1 MKAARVRRSPDT
13 QSSANPSGARATIG
27 DAAMPVSNMQS
38 SIESSDAV
46 ASRDELYGA
55 SSGRALY
62 DETYDNYKSFV
73 NPPLARVMK
82 LSGSPVEV
90 RALGSTIWDH
100 TGKAYLDFAGG
111 YGVFTLGHSH
121 PRVLAAVRD
130 QLERMSLS
138 GKTMFSP
145 LLGRLARELAAI
157 APGDLS
163 ISFFANSGTEA
174 IEGALKLA
182 RAATKRTKFVAT
194 TGAYHGKTIGALA
207 VSGRDAYKAP
217 FGPLLPEV
225 AHVPYGDASVL
236 NDALRDAAAFV
247 VEPVQGEGGIVV
259 PPPGY
264 LRAARAACDASG
276 ALLIADEVQTGLG
289 RCGLLFACERDGVT
303 PDVLVLAKGLSG
315 GVVPIGAYV
324 ARPTVW
330 NAAYAKAPLAH
341 TSTFGGNPLACA
353 AALAA
358 LAVLR
363 DEGLVEHAREQGERL
378 LAGVRAIARDYPHVV
393 REARGLGLLVGMEL
407 RNEGYAGVIVPEML
421 KAGVTAAWTLNAQRV
436 IRLEPPLVVTAEE
449 IDRGIAAARAGVDAA
464 SRTLGTLTESPS

>member
-1 MKAARVRRSPDT
+1 MIVSDPR
-13 QSSANPSGARATIG
+13 G
-27 DAAMPVSNMQS
+27 D
-38 SIESSDAV
+38 
-46 ASRDELYGA
+46 RDLGGTTETYGA
-55 SSGRALY
+55 ATPQALF
-62 DETYDNYKSFV
+62 DETYENYTAFV

-121 PRVLAAVRD
+121 PRVVAAVRE
-130 QLERMSLS
+130 QLDRMSLS

-145 LLGRLARELAAI
+145 LLGRLARRLAEI
-157 APGDLS
+157 TPGDLS

-174 IEGALKLA
+174 VEGALKLA
-182 RAATKRTKFVAT
+182 RAATGRTKFVAT

-207 VSGRDAYKAP
+207 VSGREAYKTP
-217 FGPLLPEV
+217 FGPLLSEIV
-225 AHVPYGDASVL
+225 HVPYGDTSVL
-236 NDALRDAAAFV
+236 DEALHGAAAFI

-259 PPPGY
+259 PPLGY
-264 LRAARAACDASG
+264 LRAARAACDAAG
-276 ALLIADEVQTGLG
+276 ALLIVDEVQTGLG
-289 RCGLLFACERDGVT
+289 RCGLLFACDRDGVT

-315 GVVPIGAYV
+315 GIVPIGAFV
-324 ARPTVW
+324 ARPSVW
-330 NAAYAKAPLAH
+330 KTAYAKAPLAH

-358 LAVLR
+358 LDVLR
-363 DEGLVEHAREQGERL
+363 DEDLVANARVQGERL
-378 LAGVRAIARDYPHVV
+378 LAGVRAIAADFPRVV

-407 RNEGYAGVIVPEML
+407 RSEGYAGTIVPEML

-436 IRLEPPLVVTAEE
+436 IRLEPPLVVTAAE
-449 IDRGIAAARAGVDAA
+449 IDCGIAAARAAVATA
-464 SRTLGTLTESPS
+464 YRSLGDLPERSA